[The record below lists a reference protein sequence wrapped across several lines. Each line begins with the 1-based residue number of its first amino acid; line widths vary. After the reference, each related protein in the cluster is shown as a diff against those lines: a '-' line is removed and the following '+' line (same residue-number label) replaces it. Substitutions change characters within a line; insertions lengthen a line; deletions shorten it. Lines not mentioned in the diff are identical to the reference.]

1 MKIENRQNCT
11 KRKLKIDEI
20 VEVKKQRDSIALCME
35 TLDKDIVQYF
45 FEAKQK
51 NNMNILIKANSLR
64 KRVNKK
70 KNLKNDL
77 EKAIENLEKEYKSIA

>member
-1 MKIENRQNCT
+1 MKIENGQNCT

-35 TLDKDIVQYF
+35 TLDKDIVQYC

-51 NNMNILIKANSLR
+51 NNMS
-64 KRVNKK
+64 V
-70 KNLKNDL
+70 
-77 EKAIENLEKEYKSIA
+77 

>member
-1 MKIENRQNCT
+1 M
-11 KRKLKIDEI
+11 KIDEI

-35 TLDKDIVQYF
+35 TLDKDIVQYC

-64 KRVNKK
+64 KTVNKK
-70 KNLKNDL
+70 KNFKNDL